1 MVQMSR
7 RDFVKVTGTGLA
19 LATLPGFIRSGFAG
33 VGAGA
38 GDNPYNFYFQRF
50 GIDEDMIRK
59 VMAEALHY
67 GGDYCDLFFQNELS
81 NSIRLQ
87 DNIVNSA
94 STNVTLGVG
103 IRVLNGNQTGYS
115 FTEDISLAS
124 MKAAARTAAGIA
136 SGSAKAAPQTFNATK
151 LMNYY
156 ETEISYEDVGVKD
169 KVDML
174 QAINDDVFKQ
184 DARVVKAN
192 VNFSDSENYILVVN
206 SEGGIASDYQPMLR
220 ISVGCTAEEDG
231 KRENNYFDYSVRDD
245 INFLTEEKL
254 KRLPR
259 EAVARTVK
267 LFEAQTPPAGEM
279 PVVLAAGSSGILLHE
294 AIGHGMEADFNRQG
308 ISVFS
313 DMINKKVA
321 EDFVTIVDNGTN
333 PHVRG
338 SINVDDEGHPSEE
351 TQLVENGVLRSYIH
365 DRISAKHY
373 GVDPTGSGRRES
385 FKHYPLPR
393 MRNTYMKNGPHTF
406 DEIIANVKYGIVA
419 EQFTNGQV
427 NIGPGDFTFYVKSG
441 SLIEDGKITGLIKDV
456 NIIGNGP
463 EVLSRVTM
471 VANDMKMAEGGWT
484 CGKNGQS
491 VPVSMGLPSVLV
503 SSITVGGRG

>member
-1 MVQMSR
+1 MLNMSR
-7 RDFVKVTGTGLA
+7 RDFVKITGSGLA

-33 VGAGA
+33 VVPGE
-38 GDNPYNFYFQRF
+38 NPYNFYFQRF
-50 GIDEDMIRK
+50 GIDQDMVRK

-136 SGSAKAAPQTFNATK
+136 SGSAKAAPETFDATK

-156 ETEISYEDVGVKD
+156 ETSISFEDVGVKD
-169 KVDML
+169 KVAML
-174 QAINDDVFKQ
+174 QSINDDVFKQ
-184 DARVVKAN
+184 DPRVVKAS
-192 VNFSDSENYILVVN
+192 VNFSDSENYILIVN
-206 SEGGIASDYQPMLR
+206 SEGGLATDYQPMLR
-220 ISVGCTAEEDG
+220 ISVGCTAEENG
-231 KRENNYFDYSVRDD
+231 KRENNYFDFSARDD
-245 INFLTEEKL
+245 IRFLTEERL

-267 LFEAQTPPAGEM
+267 LFEAQSPPAGEF
-279 PVVLAAGSSGILLHE
+279 PVVLSAGSAGILLHE

-313 DMINKKVA
+313 DMMNKKVC
-321 EDFVTIVDNGTN
+321 EDFITIVDNGTN
-333 PHVRG
+333 PHIRG
-338 SINVDDEGHPSEE
+338 TINVDDEGIPSQE
-351 TQLVENGVLRSYIH
+351 TVLVENGVLKTYIH

-373 GVDPTGSGRRES
+373 GVEPTGSGRRES
-385 FKHYPLPR
+385 FKHYPMPR
-393 MRNTYMKNGPHTF
+393 MRNTYMRSGPHEF
-406 DEIIANVKYGIVA
+406 EEMIASVDYGIVA
-419 EQFTNGQV
+419 DQFTNGQV

-441 SLIEDGKITGLIKDV
+441 SLIENGKITAPIKDV

-463 EVLSRVTM
+463 DVLKKITM
-471 VANDMKMAEGGWT
+471 VANDMKMSEGGWT
-484 CGKNGQS
+484 CGKNGQG
-491 VPVSMGLPSVLV
+491 VPVSQGMPSVLV

>member
-33 VGAGA
+33 VGA

-136 SGSAKAAPQTFNATK
+136 SGSAKAAPKSFNATK

-156 ETEISYEDVGVKD
+156 NTEVSYEDVGVKD
-169 KVDML
+169 KVGML
-174 QAINDDVFKQ
+174 QSINDDVFKE
-184 DARVVKAN
+184 DPRVIKAS
-192 VNFSDSENYILVVN
+192 VNFSDSEKYILVVN

-220 ISVGCTAEEDG
+220 ISVGCTAEEEG
-231 KRENNYFDYSVRDD
+231 RKENNYFDYSARDD

-267 LFEAQTPPAGEM
+267 LFEAQTPPAGEF
-279 PVVLAAGSSGILLHE
+279 PVVLSAGSAGILLHE

-308 ISVFS
+308 ISVYS
-313 DMINKKVA
+313 EKMNKKIA
-321 EDFVTIVDNGTN
+321 APFVTIVDNGTN
-333 PHVRG
+333 PHIRG
-338 SINVDDEGHPSEE
+338 SINVDDEGIPSEE
-351 TQLVENGVLRSYIH
+351 TVLVEDGVLRTYIH

-373 GVDPTGSGRRES
+373 GVKPTGSGRRES
-385 FKHYPLPR
+385 FKHYPMPR
-393 MRNTYMKNGPHTF
+393 MRNTYMRSGPHEF
-406 DEIIANVKYGIVA
+406 DEMIASVDYGILA
-419 EQFTNGQV
+419 DQFTNGQV

-441 SLIEDGKITGLIKDV
+441 SLIENGKITAPIKDV

-463 EVLSRVTM
+463 NVLEKVTM

-484 CGKNGQS
+484 CGKNGQG
-491 VPVSMGLPSVLV
+491 VPVSQGMPSVLV

>member
-1 MVQMSR
+1 MVNMSR

-19 LATLPGFIRSGFAG
+19 LATLPGFIRSGFAKDNP
-33 VGAGA
+33 
-38 GDNPYNFYFQRF
+38 GDNPYAFYFQRF

-67 GGDYCDLFFQNELS
+67 GGDYCDLFFQNKLS

-94 STNVTLGVG
+94 STNVSLGVG
-103 IRVLNGNQTGYS
+103 IRVLKGDQTGFS
-115 FTEDISLAS
+115 FTEDISLES

-136 SGSAKAAPQTFNATK
+136 SGSPKQVPEAFNATK
-151 LMNYY
+151 LRNYY
-156 ETEISYEDVGVKD
+156 DTEVSWEDVGVKE
-169 KVDML
+169 KVEML
-174 QAINDDVFKQ
+174 QAINDDVFKE
-184 DARVVKAN
+184 DPRVVKAS
-192 VNFSDSENYILVVN
+192 VNFSDSENYILIVN
-206 SEGGIASDYQPMLR
+206 SEGGLATDYQPMLR

-231 KRENNYFDYSVRDD
+231 RRENNYFDYSARDD
-245 INFLTEEKL
+245 IRFLTPERL

-267 LFEAQTPPAGEM
+267 LFEAISPQAGEL
-279 PVVLAAGSSGILLHE
+279 PVVLSAGSSGILLHE

-313 DMINKKVA
+313 EMIDKKVA
-321 EDFVTIVDNGTN
+321 EPFVNIVDSGLN
-333 PHVRG
+333 PNVRG
-338 SINVDDEGHPSEE
+338 SINVDDEGTPSQE
-351 TQLVENGVLRSYIH
+351 TMLVEDGVLRSYLH
-365 DRISAKHY
+365 DRISANHY

-385 FKHYPLPR
+385 FKHYPMPR
-393 MRNTYMKNGPHTF
+393 MRNTYMTNGPHTF
-406 DEIIANVKYGIVA
+406 DEMVATVDYGIVA

-427 NIGPGDFTFYVKSG
+427 NIGPGDFTFYVKAG
-441 SLIEDGKITGLIKDV
+441 HLIENGKITAPIKDV

-463 EVLSRVTM
+463 EVLGRITM

-484 CGKNGQS
+484 CGKNGQG
-491 VPVSMGLPSVLV
+491 VPASMGMPSVLV
-503 SSITVGGRG
+503 SAITVGGRG

>member
-33 VGAGA
+33 VGA

>member
-19 LATLPGFIRSGFAG
+19 LATLPGFIRTGFAG
-33 VGAGA
+33 VGAG
-38 GDNPYNFYFQRF
+38 DNPYSFYFQRF

-151 LMNYY
+151 LMSYY
-156 ETEISYEDVGVKD
+156 ETKISYEDVGVKD

-184 DARVVKAN
+184 DPRVVKAS

-206 SEGGIASDYQPMLR
+206 SEGGLASDYQPMLR

-245 INFLTEEKL
+245 ISFLTPERL

-267 LFEAQTPPAGEM
+267 LFEAQSPPAGEM

-333 PHVRG
+333 PHIRG

-351 TQLVENGVLRSYIH
+351 TLLVEDGVLRSYIH

-373 GVDPTGSGRRES
+373 GVAPTGSGRRES
-385 FKHYPLPR
+385 FKHFPLPR
-393 MRNTYMKNGPHTF
+393 MRNTYMKNGPHSF

-427 NIGPGDFTFYVKSG
+427 NIGPGDFTFYVKAG
-441 SLIEDGKITGLIKDV
+441 SLIENGKITGLIKDV

-471 VANDMKMAEGGWT
+471 VANDMEMAEGGWT
-484 CGKNGQS
+484 CGKSGQS

>member
-33 VGAGA
+33 ISP

-50 GIDEDMIRK
+50 GIDEDMIRQ
-59 VMAEALHY
+59 VMSEALHY

-136 SGSAKAAPQTFNATK
+136 SGSPKAAPQTYNATK

-156 ETEISYEDVGVKD
+156 DTKISYEDVGVKD
-169 KVDML
+169 KVTML
-174 QAINDDVFKQ
+174 QSINDDVFKQ
-184 DARVVKAN
+184 DPRVVKAS

-206 SEGGIASDYQPMLR
+206 SEGSIASDYQPMLR
-220 ISVGCTAEEDG
+220 ISVGCTAEEEG
-231 KRENNYFDYSVRDD
+231 RRENNYFDFSARDD
-245 INFLTEEKL
+245 FSFLTEEKL

-267 LFEAQTPPAGEM
+267 LFEAQTPPAGEF
-279 PVVLAAGSSGILLHE
+279 PVVLSAGSAGILLHE

-308 ISVFS
+308 ISVYS
-313 DMINKKVA
+313 EKMNKKIA
-321 EDFVTIVDNGTN
+321 APFVTIVDNGTN
-333 PHVRG
+333 DHIRG
-338 SINVDDEGHPSEE
+338 SINVDDEGIPSQE
-351 TQLVENGVLRSYIH
+351 TVLVEDGVLRTYIH
-365 DRISAKHY
+365 DRISADHY
-373 GVDPTGSGRRES
+373 GVKPTGNGRRES
-385 FKHYPLPR
+385 FKHYPMPR
-393 MRNTYMKNGPHTF
+393 MRNTYMRSGPH
-406 DEIIANVKYGIVA
+406 EYEEMISSVKYGILA
-419 EQFTNGQV
+419 DQFTNGQV

-441 SLIEDGKITGLIKDV
+441 SLIEDGKITTPIKDV

-463 EVLSRVTM
+463 DVLSKVTM

-484 CGKNGQS
+484 CGKNGQG
-491 VPVSMGLPSVLV
+491 VPVSQGMPSVLV

>member
-1 MVQMSR
+1 MIQMSR

-33 VGAGA
+33 VGA

>member
-19 LATLPGFIRSGFAG
+19 LATLPGFIRKGFAG
-33 VGAGA
+33 VST

-50 GIDEDMIRK
+50 GIDEAMIRK

>member
-33 VGAGA
+33 ISP

-59 VMAEALHY
+59 VMGEALHY

-136 SGSAKAAPQTFNATK
+136 SGSPKAAPQTFNSTK

-156 ETEISYEDVGVKD
+156 DTKVSYEDVGIKD

-174 QAINDDVFKQ
+174 QSINDDVFKQ
-184 DARVVKAN
+184 DNRVVKAS

-245 INFLTEEKL
+245 ISFLTPERLE
-254 KRLPR
+254 RLPR

-267 LFEAQTPPAGEM
+267 LFEAQTPPAGEF

-313 DMINKKVA
+313 DMINEKVA
-321 EDFVTIVDNGTN
+321 EDFITIVDNGKN
-333 PHVRG
+333 PHIRG
-338 SINVDDEGHPSEE
+338 SINVDDEGQPSEE
-351 TQLVENGVLRSYIH
+351 TLLVENGVLRSFLH

-385 FKHYPLPR
+385 FKHYPMPR
-393 MRNTYMKNGPHTF
+393 MRNTYMKDGPHSF
-406 DEIIANVKYGIVA
+406 EEIISSVKYGIVA

-463 EVLSRVTM
+463 EVLSKVTM
-471 VANDMKMAEGGWT
+471 VGNDMKMAEGGWT

>member
-1 MVQMSR
+1 MHNMSR
-7 RDFVKVTGTGLA
+7 RDFVKITGTGLA
-19 LATLPGFIRSGFAG
+19 LATLPGFVRTGFAG
-33 VGAGA
+33 VPAS
-38 GDNPYNFYFQRF
+38 DNPYNFYFTRF
-50 GIDEDMIRK
+50 GIDEAIIRK

-94 STNVTLGVG
+94 STNISLGVG

-136 SGSAKAAPQTFNATK
+136 SGSAKAAPLSFNATK

-156 ETEISYEDVGVKD
+156 DTTVSFEDVGVKD
-169 KVDML
+169 KVAML
-174 QAINDDVFKQ
+174 QRINDDVFKQ
-184 DARVVKAN
+184 DPRVVKAS

-206 SEGGIASDYQPMLR
+206 SEGGIATDYQPMLR
-220 ISVGCTAEEDG
+220 ISVGCTAEQDG
-231 KRENNYFDYSVRDD
+231 RRENNYFDYSARDD
-245 INFLTEEKL
+245 INFLTEERL

-259 EAVARTVK
+259 KAVERTLK
-267 LFEAQTPPAGEM
+267 LFEAQSPPAGEL
-279 PVVLAAGSSGILLHE
+279 PVVLSAGSAGILLHE

-308 ISVFS
+308 ISVYS
-313 DMINKKVA
+313 EKMNKKIA
-321 EDFVTIVDNGTN
+321 EPFVTIVDNGTN
-333 PHVRG
+333 PHIRG
-338 SINVDDEGHPSEE
+338 SINVDDEGVPSEE
-351 TQLVENGVLRSYIH
+351 TVLVENGVLRTYIH

-373 GVDPTGSGRRES
+373 GVKPTGNGRRES
-385 FKHYPLPR
+385 FKHYPMPR
-393 MRNTYMKNGPHTF
+393 MRNTYMRSGPHEF
-406 DEIIANVKYGIVA
+406 EEMIASVKFGILA
-419 EQFTNGQV
+419 DQFTNGQV

-441 SLIEDGKITGLIKDV
+441 SLIEDGKITAPIKDV

-463 EVLSRVTM
+463 DVLSKVTM

-484 CGKNGQS
+484 CGKNGQG
-491 VPVSMGLPSVLV
+491 VPVSQGMPSVLV

>member
-1 MVQMSR
+1 MLKMSR

-19 LATLPGFIRSGFAG
+19 LATLPGFIRTGFAG
-33 VGAGA
+33 VGV

-115 FTEDISLAS
+115 FTEDISLGS

-136 SGSAKAAPQTFNATK
+136 SGSPKAAPQSFNATK

-156 ETEISYEDVGVKD
+156 DTKVSYEDVGVKD
-169 KVDML
+169 KVGML
-174 QAINDDVFKQ
+174 QSINDDVFKE
-184 DARVVKAN
+184 DPRVVKAS
-192 VNFSDSENYILVVN
+192 VNFSDSEKYILVVN

-220 ISVGCTAEEDG
+220 ISVGCTAEEEG
-231 KRENNYFDYSVRDD
+231 RRENNYFDYSARDD
-245 INFLTEEKL
+245 INFLTEAKL
-254 KRLPR
+254 KRFPR

-267 LFEAQTPPAGEM
+267 LFEAQTPPAGEF
-279 PVVLAAGSSGILLHE
+279 PVVLSAGSAGILLHE

-308 ISVFS
+308 ISVYS
-313 DMINKKVA
+313 EKMNKKIA
-321 EDFVTIVDNGTN
+321 APFVTIVDNGTN
-333 PHVRG
+333 PNIRG
-338 SINVDDEGHPSEE
+338 SINVDDEGVPSEE
-351 TQLVENGVLRSYIH
+351 TVLVEDGVLRTYIH
-365 DRISAKHY
+365 DRISAEHY
-373 GVDPTGSGRRES
+373 GVKPTGSGRRES
-385 FKHYPLPR
+385 FKHYPMPR
-393 MRNTYMKNGPHTF
+393 MRNTYMRSGPHEF
-406 DEIIANVKYGIVA
+406 DEMIASVDYGILA
-419 EQFTNGQV
+419 DQFTNGQV

-441 SLIEDGKITGLIKDV
+441 SLIENGKITAPIKDV

-463 EVLSRVTM
+463 DVLEKVTM

-484 CGKNGQS
+484 CGKNGQG
-491 VPVSMGLPSVLV
+491 VPVSQGMPSVLV

>member
-1 MVQMSR
+1 MNR
-7 RDFVKVTGTGLA
+7 IGL
-19 LATLPGFIRSGFAG
+19 TPHS
-33 VGAGA
+33 
-38 GDNPYNFYFQRF
+38 
-50 GIDEDMIRK
+50 
-59 VMAEALHY
+59 
-67 GGDYCDLFFQNELS
+67 GDYCDLFFQNELS

-87 DNIVNSA
+87 DNIVSSA

-115 FTEDISLAS
+115 FTEDITLAS

-136 SGSAKAAPQTFNATK
+136 SGSAKAAPATFNATK

-156 ETEISYEDVGVKD
+156 NTNVSYEDVGVKD
-169 KVDML
+169 KVGML

-184 DARVVKAN
+184 DPRVIKAS
-192 VNFSDSENYILVVN
+192 VYFSDSEKYILVAN
-206 SEGGIASDYQPMLR
+206 SEGSLSSDYQPMLR
-220 ISVGCTAEEDG
+220 ISVGCTAEENG
-231 KRENNYFDYSVRDD
+231 KKENNYFDYSARDD
-245 INFLTEEKL
+245 INFLTEAKL

-267 LFEAQTPPAGEM
+267 LFEAQTPPAGEF
-279 PVVLAAGSSGILLHE
+279 PVVLSAGSAGILLHE

-308 ISVFS
+308 ISVYS
-313 DMINKKVA
+313 EKMNKKIA

-333 PHVRG
+333 PHIRG
-338 SINVDDEGHPSEE
+338 SINVDDEGVPSEE
-351 TQLVENGVLRSYIH
+351 TVLVENGVLKTYIH

-373 GVDPTGSGRRES
+373 GVKPTGSGRRES
-385 FKHYPLPR
+385 FKHYPMPR
-393 MRNTYMKNGPHTF
+393 MRNTYMRSGPHEF
-406 DEIIANVKYGIVA
+406 DEMIASVEYGILA
-419 EQFTNGQV
+419 DQFTNGQV

-441 SLIEDGKITGLIKDV
+441 SLIENGKITAPIKDV

-484 CGKNGQS
+484 CGKNGQG
-491 VPVSMGLPSVLV
+491 VPVSQGMPSVLV

>member
-1 MVQMSR
+1 MLKMSR

-19 LATLPGFIRSGFAG
+19 LATLPGFIRTGFAG
-33 VGAGA
+33 VGT

-136 SGSAKAAPQTFNATK
+136 SGSPKAAPKSFNATK

-156 ETEISYEDVGVKD
+156 DTKVSYEDVGVKD
-169 KVDML
+169 KVGML
-174 QAINDDVFKQ
+174 QAINDDVFKE
-184 DARVVKAN
+184 DPRVVKAS
-192 VNFSDSENYILVVN
+192 VNFSDSEKYILVVN

-231 KRENNYFDYSVRDD
+231 RKENNYFDYSARDD
-245 INFLTEEKL
+245 INFLTEDKL

-267 LFEAQTPPAGEM
+267 LFEAQTPPAGEF
-279 PVVLAAGSSGILLHE
+279 PVVLSAGSAGILLHE

-308 ISVFS
+308 ISVYS
-313 DMINKKVA
+313 EKMNKKIA
-321 EDFVTIVDNGTN
+321 EDFVTIIDNGTN
-333 PHVRG
+333 PHIRG
-338 SINVDDEGHPSEE
+338 SINVDDEGIPSEE
-351 TQLVENGVLRSYIH
+351 TVLVEDGVLRTYIH

-373 GVDPTGSGRRES
+373 GVKPTGSGRRES
-385 FKHYPLPR
+385 FKHYPMPR
-393 MRNTYMKNGPHTF
+393 MRNTYMRSGPHEF
-406 DEIIANVKYGIVA
+406 DEMIASVDYGILA
-419 EQFTNGQV
+419 DQFTNGQV

-441 SLIEDGKITGLIKDV
+441 SLIENGKITAPIKDV

-463 EVLSRVTM
+463 EVLSKVTM

-484 CGKNGQS
+484 CGKNGQG
-491 VPVSMGLPSVLV
+491 VPVSQGMPSVLV

>member
-7 RDFVKVTGTGLA
+7 RDFVKITGTGLA
-19 LATLPGFIRSGFAG
+19 LATLPGFIRSGFAS
-33 VGAGA
+33 VVP

-50 GIDEDMIRK
+50 GIDKDLIRK
-59 VMAEALHY
+59 VMTEALTY
-67 GGDYCDLFFQNELS
+67 GGDYCDLFFQNALS

-115 FTEDISLAS
+115 FTEDISLES

-184 DARVVKAN
+184 DSRVVKAS

-206 SEGGIASDYQPMLR
+206 SEGGLASDYQPMLR

-245 INFLTEEKL
+245 ISFLTPERL
-254 KRLPR
+254 KRLPK

-267 LFEAQTPPAGEM
+267 LFKAQSPPAGEM

-338 SINVDDEGHPSEE
+338 SINVDDEGYPSEE
-351 TQLVENGVLRSYIH
+351 TLLVENGVLKSYIH

-385 FKHYPLPR
+385 FKHYPMPR

-406 DEIIANVKYGIVA
+406 DEIISNVKYGIVA

-427 NIGPGDFTFYVKSG
+427 NIGPGDFTFYVKAG

-471 VANDMKMAEGGWT
+471 VANDMAMAEGGWT

>member
-33 VGAGA
+33 VGA

-373 GVDPTGSGRRES
+373 GVEPTGSGRRES
-385 FKHYPLPR
+385 FKHYPMPR

>member
-1 MVQMSR
+1 MLTMSR
-7 RDFVKVTGTGLA
+7 RDFVRMTGTGLA

-33 VGAGA
+33 VAAGK
-38 GDNPYNFYFQRF
+38 DPYDFYFQRF
-50 GIDEDMIRK
+50 GIDEDTVRK

-67 GGDYCDLFFQNELS
+67 GGDYCDLYFQNQLS

-87 DNIVNSA
+87 DHIVNSA
-94 STNVTLGVG
+94 STNVTLGMG
-103 IRVLNGNQTGYS
+103 IRVLKGDQTGYS
-115 FTEDISLAS
+115 FTEDLSLSS
-124 MKAAARTAAGIA
+124 MQAAARTAAGIA
-136 SGSAKAAPQTFNATK
+136 SGSARAVPPAFNATK
-151 LMNYY
+151 LINYY
-156 ETEISYEDVGVKD
+156 DTQVSWEDVGVQD
-169 KVDML
+169 KVSML
-174 QAINDDVFKQ
+174 QAINADIFKE
-184 DARVVKAN
+184 DPRIIKAG
-192 VNFSDSENYILVVN
+192 VNFSDSENYIMVVN
-206 SEGGIASDYQPMLR
+206 SEGGLASDYQPMLR
-220 ISVGCTAEEDG
+220 ISAGCTAEQDG
-231 KRENNYFDYSVRDD
+231 RRENNYFDYSVRDD
-245 INFLTEEKL
+245 INFLTPERL
-254 KRLPR
+254 KRLPK
-259 EAVARTVK
+259 EAVARTLK

-313 DMINKKVA
+313 DMINKPVA
-321 EDFVTIVDNGTN
+321 ENFVTIVDNGTN

-351 TQLVENGVLRSYIH
+351 TVLVENGILRSYMH
-365 DRISAKHY
+365 DRISARHY
-373 GVDPTGSGRRES
+373 GVKPTGSGRRES
-385 FKHYPLPR
+385 FKHYPMPR
-393 MRNTYMKNGPHTF
+393 MRNTYMKNGPHTY
-406 DEIIANVKYGIVA
+406 DEIIANVKYGIIA

-441 SLIEDGKITGLIKDV
+441 SLIEDGKITGSIKDV

-463 EVLSRVTM
+463 EVLSRVIM
-471 VANDMKMAEGGWT
+471 VANDMAMAEGGWT

>member
-1 MVQMSR
+1 MVNMSR

-33 VGAGA
+33 VGAG
-38 GDNPYNFYFQRF
+38 DNPYNFYFQRF
-50 GIDEDMIRK
+50 GIDEDMMRK

-136 SGSAKAAPQTFNATK
+136 SGSAKAAPQSFNATK

-156 ETEISYEDVGVKD
+156 DTKVSYEDVGVKD
-169 KVDML
+169 KVGML
-174 QAINDDVFKQ
+174 QSINDDVFKE
-184 DARVVKAN
+184 DPRVVKAS
-192 VNFSDSENYILVVN
+192 VNFSDSEKYILVVN

-231 KRENNYFDYSVRDD
+231 KRENNYFDYSARDD
-245 INFLTEEKL
+245 INFLTEAKL

-267 LFEAQTPPAGEM
+267 LFEAQTPPAGEF
-279 PVVLAAGSSGILLHE
+279 PVVLSAGSAGILLHE

-308 ISVFS
+308 ISVYS
-313 DMINKKVA
+313 EKMNKKIA
-321 EDFVTIVDNGTN
+321 APFVTIVDNGTN
-333 PHVRG
+333 PNIRG
-338 SINVDDEGHPSEE
+338 SINVDDEGVPSEE
-351 TQLVENGVLRSYIH
+351 TVLVEDGVLRTYIH

-373 GVDPTGSGRRES
+373 GVKPTGSGRRES
-385 FKHYPLPR
+385 FKHYPMPR
-393 MRNTYMKNGPHTF
+393 MRNTYMRSGPHEF
-406 DEIIANVKYGIVA
+406 DEMIASVDYGILA
-419 EQFTNGQV
+419 DQFTNGQV

-441 SLIEDGKITGLIKDV
+441 SLIENGKITAPIKDV

-463 EVLSRVTM
+463 DVLEKVTM

-484 CGKNGQS
+484 CGKNGQG
-491 VPVSMGLPSVLV
+491 VPVSQGMPSVLV

>member
-19 LATLPGFIRSGFAG
+19 LATLPGFIRTGFAG
-33 VGAGA
+33 VGA

-136 SGSAKAAPQTFNATK
+136 SGSAKAAPKSFNATK

-169 KVDML
+169 KVTML
-174 QAINDDVFKQ
+174 QSINDDVFKQ
-184 DARVVKAN
+184 DPRVIKAS
-192 VNFSDSENYILVVN
+192 VNFSDSEKYILVVN

-220 ISVGCTAEEDG
+220 ISVGCTAEEEG
-231 KRENNYFDYSVRDD
+231 RRENNYFDYSARDD

-267 LFEAQTPPAGEM
+267 LFEAQTPPAGEF
-279 PVVLAAGSSGILLHE
+279 PVVLSAGSAGILLHE

-308 ISVFS
+308 ISVYS
-313 DMINKKVA
+313 EKMNKKIA
-321 EDFVTIVDNGTN
+321 APFVTIVDNGTN
-333 PHVRG
+333 PHIRG
-338 SINVDDEGHPSEE
+338 SINVDDEGIPSEE
-351 TQLVENGVLRSYIH
+351 TVLVEDGVLRTYIH

-373 GVDPTGSGRRES
+373 SVKPTGSGRRES
-385 FKHYPLPR
+385 FKHYPMPR
-393 MRNTYMKNGPHTF
+393 MRNTYMRSGPHEF
-406 DEIIANVKYGIVA
+406 DEMIASVEYGILA
-419 EQFTNGQV
+419 DQFTNGQV

-441 SLIEDGKITGLIKDV
+441 SLIENGKITAPIKDV

-463 EVLSRVTM
+463 DVLEKVTM

-484 CGKNGQS
+484 CGKNGQG
-491 VPVSMGLPSVLV
+491 VPVSQGMPSVLV

>member
-1 MVQMSR
+1 MSR

-19 LATLPGFIRSGFAG
+19 LATLPGFIRSGFAKDNP
-33 VGAGA
+33 
-38 GDNPYNFYFQRF
+38 GDNPYAFYFQRF
-50 GIDEDMIRK
+50 GIDEDMVSK

-67 GGDYCDLFFQNELS
+67 GGDYCDLFFQNKLS

-94 STNVTLGVG
+94 STNVSLGVG
-103 IRVLNGNQTGYS
+103 IRVLKGNQTGYS

-124 MKAAARTAAGIA
+124 MKAAARTAASIA
-136 SGSAKAAPQTFNATK
+136 SGAPKAAPQTFNATK

-156 ETEISYEDVGVKD
+156 DTSVSWEDVGVKE
-169 KVDML
+169 KVEML
-174 QAINDDVFKQ
+174 QAINDDVFKE
-184 DARVVKAN
+184 DPRVVKSS
-192 VNFSDSENYILVVN
+192 VSFSDSENYILVAN
-206 SEGGIASDYQPMLR
+206 SEGGLSTDYQPMLR

-231 KRENNYFDYSVRDD
+231 RRENNYFDYSARDD
-245 INFLTEEKL
+245 IRFLTPERL
-254 KRLPR
+254 KRLPK

-267 LFEAQTPPAGEM
+267 LFEATTPQAGEI

-313 DMINKKVA
+313 EMINKKVA
-321 EDFVTIVDNGTN
+321 EPFVNIVDNGMN
-333 PHVRG
+333 PNVRG
-338 SINVDDEGHPSEE
+338 SINVDDEGVPSQE
-351 TQLVENGVLRSYIH
+351 TMLVEDGILRSYLH
-365 DRISAKHY
+365 DRITAKHY
-373 GVDPTGSGRRES
+373 GVETTGSGRRES
-385 FKHYPLPR
+385 FKHYPMPR
-393 MRNTYMKNGPHTF
+393 MRNTYMTNGPHTF
-406 DEIIANVKYGIVA
+406 DEMIASVDYGIVA

-427 NIGPGDFTFYVKSG
+427 NIGPGDFTFYVKAG
-441 SLIEDGKITGLIKDV
+441 HLIEGGKITAPIKDV

-463 EVLSRVTM
+463 EVLGRITM

-484 CGKNGQS
+484 CGKNGQG

-503 SSITVGGRG
+503 SAITVGGRG

>member
-1 MVQMSR
+1 MIQMSR

-19 LATLPGFIRSGFAG
+19 LATLPGFIRTGFAG
-33 VGAGA
+33 VGA

-115 FTEDISLAS
+115 FTEDITLSS

-136 SGSAKAAPQTFNATK
+136 SGSAKAAPQSFNATK

-156 ETEISYEDVGVKD
+156 DTKVSYEDVGVKD
-169 KVDML
+169 KVGML
-174 QAINDDVFKQ
+174 QAINDDVFKE
-184 DARVVKAN
+184 DPRVVKAS
-192 VNFSDSENYILVVN
+192 VNFSDSEKYILVVN

-231 KRENNYFDYSVRDD
+231 RRENNYFDYSARDD
-245 INFLTEEKL
+245 INFLTEAKL

-267 LFEAQTPPAGEM
+267 LFAAQTPPAGEF
-279 PVVLAAGSSGILLHE
+279 PVVLSAGSAGILLHE

-308 ISVFS
+308 ISVYS
-313 DMINKKVA
+313 EKMNKKIA
-321 EDFVTIVDNGTN
+321 APFVTIVDNGTN
-333 PHVRG
+333 PNIRG
-338 SINVDDEGHPSEE
+338 SINVDDEGVPSEE
-351 TQLVENGVLRSYIH
+351 TVLVEDGVLR
-365 DRISAKHY
+365 
-373 GVDPTGSGRRES
+373 T
-385 FKHYPLPR
+385 
-393 MRNTYMKNGPHTF
+393 
-406 DEIIANVKYGIVA
+406 
-419 EQFTNGQV
+419 
-427 NIGPGDFTFYVKSG
+427 
-441 SLIEDGKITGLIKDV
+441 
-456 NIIGNGP
+456 
-463 EVLSRVTM
+463 
-471 VANDMKMAEGGWT
+471 
-484 CGKNGQS
+484 
-491 VPVSMGLPSVLV
+491 
-503 SSITVGGRG
+503 

>member
-19 LATLPGFIRSGFAG
+19 LATLPGFIRKGFAG
-33 VGAGA
+33 VST

-50 GIDEDMIRK
+50 GIDEAMIRK

-67 GGDYCDLFFQNELS
+67 GGDYCDLFFQNKLS

-94 STNVTLGVG
+94 STYITLGVG

-136 SGSAKAAPQTFNATK
+136 SGSAKAVPPSFNSTK

-156 ETEISYEDVGVKD
+156 ETKVSYEDVGVKD
-169 KVDML
+169 KVGML
-174 QAINDDVFKQ
+174 QSINDDVFKQ
-184 DARVVKAN
+184 DPRVVKAS
-192 VNFSDSENYILVVN
+192 VYFSDSENYILVVN

-220 ISVGCTAEEDG
+220 ISVGCTAEEADG
-231 KRENNYFDYSVRDD
+231 RRENNSFNYSARDD

-267 LFEAQTPPAGEM
+267 LFEAKTPPAGEF
-279 PVVLAAGSSGILLHE
+279 PVVLSAGSAGILLHE

-308 ISVFS
+308 ISVYS
-313 DMINKKVA
+313 EKMNKKIA
-321 EDFVTIVDNGTN
+321 EPFVTIVDNGTN
-333 PHVRG
+333 PHIRG
-338 SINVDDEGHPSEE
+338 TINVDDEGIPSEE
-351 TQLVENGVLRSYIH
+351 TVLVKDGVLRTYIH

-373 GVDPTGSGRRES
+373 GVEPTGNGRRES

-393 MRNTYMKNGPHTF
+393 MRNTYMESGPHEF
-406 DEIIANVKYGIVA
+406 EEMIASVDYGILA
-419 EQFTNGQV
+419 DQFTNGQV
-427 NIGPGDFTFYVKSG
+427 NIGAGDFTFYVKSG
-441 SLIEDGKITGLIKDV
+441 SLIENGKITAPIKDV

-463 EVLSRVTM
+463 DVLSKVTM
-471 VANDMKMAEGGWT
+471 VANDLKISEGGWT
-484 CGKNGQS
+484 CGKNGQG
-491 VPVSMGLPSVLV
+491 VPVSQGMPSVLV

>member
-19 LATLPGFIRSGFAG
+19 LATLPGFIRTGFAG
-33 VGAGA
+33 VGA

-115 FTEDISLAS
+115 FTEDITLGS

-136 SGSAKAAPQTFNATK
+136 SGSAKAAPQSFNATK

-156 ETEISYEDVGVKD
+156 DTKVSYEDVGVKD
-169 KVDML
+169 KVGML
-174 QAINDDVFKQ
+174 QAINDDVFKE
-184 DARVVKAN
+184 DPRVVKAS
-192 VNFSDSENYILVVN
+192 VNFSDSEKYILVVN

-231 KRENNYFDYSVRDD
+231 RRENNYFDYSARDD
-245 INFLTEEKL
+245 INFLTEAKL

-267 LFEAQTPPAGEM
+267 LFAAQTPPAGEF
-279 PVVLAAGSSGILLHE
+279 PVVLSAGSAGILLHE

-308 ISVFS
+308 ISVYS
-313 DMINKKVA
+313 EKMNKKIA
-321 EDFVTIVDNGTN
+321 APFVTIVDNGTN
-333 PHVRG
+333 PNIRG
-338 SINVDDEGHPSEE
+338 SINVDDEGVPSEE
-351 TQLVENGVLRSYIH
+351 TVLVEDGVLRTYIH

-373 GVDPTGSGRRES
+373 GVKPTGSGRRES
-385 FKHYPLPR
+385 FKHYPMPR
-393 MRNTYMKNGPHTF
+393 MRNTYMRSGPHEF
-406 DEIIANVKYGIVA
+406 DEMIASVDYGILA
-419 EQFTNGQV
+419 DQFTNGQV

-441 SLIEDGKITGLIKDV
+441 SLIENGKITAPIKDV

-463 EVLSRVTM
+463 DVLEKVTM

-484 CGKNGQS
+484 CGKNGQG
-491 VPVSMGLPSVLV
+491 VPVSQGMPSVLV

>member
-33 VGAGA
+33 ISP

-59 VMAEALHY
+59 VMGEALHY
-67 GGDYCDLFFQNELS
+67 GGDYCDLFFQNEVS

-136 SGSAKAAPQTFNATK
+136 SGSPKAAPKTFNSTK

-156 ETEISYEDVGVKD
+156 DTKLSYEDVGVKD
-169 KVDML
+169 KVEML
-174 QAINDDVFKQ
+174 QSINDDVFKQ
-184 DARVVKAN
+184 DPRVVKAN
-192 VNFSDSENYILVVN
+192 VSFSDSENYILIVN
-206 SEGGIASDYQPMLR
+206 SEGSIASDYQPMLR

-245 INFLTEEKL
+245 ISFLTEEKL

-267 LFEAQTPPAGEM
+267 LFEAQTPPAGEF

-321 EDFVTIVDNGTN
+321 EDFITIVDNGKN
-333 PHVRG
+333 SHVRG
-338 SINVDDEGHPSEE
+338 SINVDDEGQPSEE
-351 TQLVENGVLRSYIH
+351 TLLVENGVLRSFMH
-365 DRISAKHY
+365 DRISASHY
-373 GVDPTGSGRRES
+373 GVEPTGSGRRES
-385 FKHYPLPR
+385 FKHYPMPR
-393 MRNTYMKNGPHTF
+393 MRNTYMKDGPHSF
-406 DEIIANVKYGIVA
+406 DEIISSVKYGIVA

-463 EVLSRVTM
+463 DVLSKVTM
-471 VANDMKMAEGGWT
+471 VGNDMKMAEGGWT

>member
-1 MVQMSR
+1 MSYMSR

-19 LATLPGFIRSGFAG
+19 IATLPGFIRSGFAG
-33 VGAGA
+33 VVP
-38 GDNPYNFYFQRF
+38 GDNPYKFYFNRF
-50 GIDEDMIRK
+50 GIDDDMVRK

-67 GGDYCDLFFQNELS
+67 GGDYCDLFFQNQLS

-103 IRVLNGNQTGYS
+103 IRVLKGDQTGYS

-136 SGSAKAAPQTFNATK
+136 SGSAKKAPQTFNSTK

-156 ETEISYEDVGVKD
+156 DTNVSWEDVGVKD
-169 KVDML
+169 KVEML
-174 QAINDDVFKQ
+174 QAINDDVFKE
-184 DARVVKAN
+184 DPRVIKAS
-192 VNFSDSENYILVVN
+192 VNFSDSENYILIVN
-206 SEGGIASDYQPMLR
+206 SEGSISTDYQPMLR

-231 KRENNYFDYSVRDD
+231 KRENNYFDYSARDD
-245 INFLTEEKL
+245 IRFLTPERL
-254 KRLPR
+254 KRLPK

-267 LFEAQTPPAGEM
+267 LFEAQTPPAGEL
-279 PVVLAAGSSGILLHE
+279 PVVLSAGSAGILLHE

-308 ISVFS
+308 ISVYS
-313 DMINKKVA
+313 EKMNKKIA
-321 EDFVTIVDNGTN
+321 ESFVTIVDNGTN
-333 PHVRG
+333 PHIRG
-338 SINVDDEGHPSEE
+338 TINVDDEGVPSQE
-351 TQLVENGVLRSYIH
+351 TVLVENGVLRTYIH

-373 GVDPTGSGRRES
+373 GLEPTGNGRRES
-385 FKHYPLPR
+385 FKHYPMPR
-393 MRNTYMKNGPHTF
+393 MRNTYMESGPHEF
-406 DEIIANVKYGIVA
+406 DEMIASVEYGILA
-419 EQFTNGQV
+419 DQFTNGQV

-441 SLIEDGKITGLIKDV
+441 SLIEKGKITAPIKDV

-463 EVLSRVTM
+463 EVLERITM

-484 CGKNGQS
+484 CGKNGQG
-491 VPVSMGLPSVLV
+491 VPVSQGMPSVLV

>member
-1 MVQMSR
+1 MAQMSR

-19 LATLPGFIRSGFAG
+19 LATLPGFIRTGFAG
-33 VGAGA
+33 VGAG
-38 GDNPYNFYFQRF
+38 DSPYNFYFQRF

-136 SGSAKAAPQTFNATK
+136 SGSAKAAPKSFNATK

-156 ETEISYEDVGVKD
+156 DTKVSYEDVGVKD
-169 KVDML
+169 KVNML
-174 QAINDDVFKQ
+174 QSINDDVFKE
-184 DARVVKAN
+184 DPRVVKAS
-192 VNFSDSENYILVVN
+192 VNFSDSEKYILVVN
-206 SEGGIASDYQPMLR
+206 SDGGIASDYQPMLR

-231 KRENNYFDYSVRDD
+231 RKENNYFDYSARDD
-245 INFLTEEKL
+245 INFLTEAKL
-254 KRLPR
+254 KRLPK

-267 LFEAQTPPAGEM
+267 LFEAQTPPAGEF
-279 PVVLAAGSSGILLHE
+279 PVVLSAGSAGILLHE

-308 ISVFS
+308 ISVYS
-313 DMINKKVA
+313 EKMNKKIA
-321 EDFVTIVDNGTN
+321 APFVTIVDNGTN
-333 PHVRG
+333 PHIRG
-338 SINVDDEGHPSEE
+338 SINVDDEGIPSEE
-351 TQLVENGVLRSYIH
+351 TVLVEDGILRTYIH

-373 GVDPTGSGRRES
+373 GVKPTGSGRRES
-385 FKHYPLPR
+385 FKHYPMPR
-393 MRNTYMKNGPHTF
+393 MRNTYMRSGPHEF
-406 DEIIANVKYGIVA
+406 DEMIASVDYGILA
-419 EQFTNGQV
+419 DQFTNGQV

-441 SLIEDGKITGLIKDV
+441 SLIENGKITAPIKDV

-463 EVLSRVTM
+463 DVLSKVTM

-484 CGKNGQS
+484 CGKNGQG
-491 VPVSMGLPSVLV
+491 VPVSQGMPSVLV

>member
-1 MVQMSR
+1 MLHMSR
-7 RDFVKVTGTGLA
+7 RDFVKITGTGLA
-19 LATLPGFIRSGFAG
+19 LATLPGFIRSGFAN
-33 VGAGA
+33 VVP
-38 GDNPYNFYFQRF
+38 GDNPYKFYFNRF
-50 GIDEDMIRK
+50 GIDEDMVQK

-67 GGDYCDLFFQNELS
+67 GGDYCDLFFQNQLS

-103 IRVLNGNQTGYS
+103 IRVLKGDQTGYS
-115 FTEDISLAS
+115 FTEDISLVS

-136 SGSAKAAPQTFNATK
+136 SGSAKKAPQTFNSTK

-156 ETEISYEDVGVKD
+156 DTQVSWEDVGIKD
-169 KVDML
+169 KVEML
-174 QAINDDVFKQ
+174 QAINEDIFKQ
-184 DARVVKAN
+184 DSRVIKAS

-206 SEGGIASDYQPMLR
+206 SEGGLATDYQPMLR
-220 ISVGCTAEEDG
+220 ISAGCTAEENG

-245 INFLTEEKL
+245 INFLTPERL
-254 KRLPR
+254 KRLPK

-313 DMINKKVA
+313 DMINQKVA
-321 EDFVTIVDNGTN
+321 EEFVTIVDNGTN

-338 SINVDDEGHPSEE
+338 SINVDDEGHPSQE
-351 TQLVENGVLRSYIH
+351 TVLVENGVLRTFMH

-385 FKHYPLPR
+385 FKHYPMPR
-393 MRNTYMKNGPHTF
+393 MRNTYMKNGPHKYA
-406 DEIIANVKYGIVA
+406 EIIANVKYGIIA

-441 SLIEDGKITGLIKDV
+441 SLIEDGKVTGPIKDV

-471 VANDMKMAEGGWT
+471 VADDMVMAEGGWT

>member
-1 MVQMSR
+1 M
-7 RDFVKVTGTGLA
+7 
-19 LATLPGFIRSGFAG
+19 ATLPGFIRSGFAG
-33 VGAGA
+33 VGA

>member
-19 LATLPGFIRSGFAG
+19 LATLPGFIRTGFAG
-33 VGAGA
+33 VGA

>member
-1 MVQMSR
+1 MLKMSR

-19 LATLPGFIRSGFAG
+19 LATLPGFIRTGFAG
-33 VGAGA
+33 VGA

-279 PVVLAAGSSGILLHE
+279 PGVLAAGSSGILLHE

-463 EVLSRVTM
+463 EVLSRVNM
-471 VANDMKMAEGGWT
+471 VANDMKMAEGGCT

>member
-33 VGAGA
+33 VGA

-313 DMINKKVA
+313 DMINKKVS